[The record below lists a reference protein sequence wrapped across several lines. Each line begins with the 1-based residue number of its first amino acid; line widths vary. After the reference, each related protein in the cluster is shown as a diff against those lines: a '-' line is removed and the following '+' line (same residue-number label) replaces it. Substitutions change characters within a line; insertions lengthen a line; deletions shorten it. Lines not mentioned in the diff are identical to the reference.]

1 MAELTYDLFCRRYKS
16 HDALNYC
23 YNVPAN
29 AASERITITIKRKTG
44 RALLVPLYFLWRRA
58 NSLSQKSGLS
68 FSLSLA
74 AFRANIEQYRI

>member
-1 MAELTYDLFCRRYKS
+1 M
-16 HDALNYC
+16 
-23 YNVPAN
+23 
-29 AASERITITIKRKTG
+29 
-44 RALLVPLYFLWRRA
+44 PLYFLWRRA